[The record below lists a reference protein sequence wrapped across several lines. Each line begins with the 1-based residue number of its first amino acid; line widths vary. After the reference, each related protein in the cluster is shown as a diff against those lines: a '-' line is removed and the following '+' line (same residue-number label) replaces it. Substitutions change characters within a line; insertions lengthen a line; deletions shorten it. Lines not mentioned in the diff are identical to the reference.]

1 MAAETGLRERKKQQT
16 RQQIFAAAHRLF
28 TERGF
33 DAVTVADVA
42 RAADVS
48 EVTVFNYYPNKED
61 LFFAGMQF
69 FEEQLLEA
77 VRTRP
82 RGEPAIKALRR
93 RLLDSVDGLGEAGR
107 IKAILQAGEAMSS
120 SPSLAAREHEIVGR
134 YTRLLA
140 ELLAGEPG
148 GGAEDVEAM
157 AAASAMI
164 GAHRAVVDH
173 VRRRVA
179 AGGRGKALVDDTR
192 AQVRRA
198 FGRVEKGL
206 EEYAPGTSP
215 RAG

>member
-16 RQQIFAAAHRLF
+16 RQQIFEAAHRLF
-28 TERGF
+28 GERSF
-33 DAVTVADVA
+33 DSVTVADVA

-69 FEEQLLEA
+69 FEEHLLEA

-93 RLLDSVDGLGEAGR
+93 RLLDSVENLREPSR
-107 IKAILQAGEAMSS
+107 IRAVLKAAEVMSS
-120 SPSLAAREHEIVGR
+120 SPSLAAREHEIVDR

-140 ELLAGEPG
+140 QLLAEKTGV
-148 GGAEDVEAM
+148 AEDVEAM
-157 AAASAMI
+157 AAAAAMI

-173 VRRRVA
+173 VRKRVQ
-179 AGGRGKALVDDTR
+179 AGDRGTSLVDDTR
-192 AQVRRA
+192 AQIRRA
-198 FGRVEKGL
+198 FSRLEKGL
-206 EEYAPGTSP
+206 GTYSV
-215 RAG
+215 RA